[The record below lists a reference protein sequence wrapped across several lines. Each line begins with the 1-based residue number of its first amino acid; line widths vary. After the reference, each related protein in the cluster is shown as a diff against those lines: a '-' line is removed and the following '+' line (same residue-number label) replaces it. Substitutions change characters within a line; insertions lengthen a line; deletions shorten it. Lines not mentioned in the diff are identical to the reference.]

1 MVGVLDVLAGF
12 AKDNEATR
20 KERLAER
27 KELLAEK
34 KDLLKQVALNKYAA
48 DEAIYQ
54 KNLGTWLNTEKELDM
69 LKSSGTALNPKD
81 LATKIATIEGRIPSN
96 REIED
101 EEMSQI
107 LSPYL
112 ANIKEYEDENGN
124 KKFDYTG
131 NLKQVAPSFDNYYNP
146 DKYISAVD
154 DMSKAVQGDW
164 VRFVK
169 GDESIAKEDKIL
181 ATLQN
186 DLEEGSSRA
195 NLDIRNYFGTP
206 EKYTFDRKDIK
217 SEESSIT
224 FSDDFQ
230 SLIGL
235 LPENDT
241 DSINFRDEGIVAPNG
256 MEWQFN
262 KNDVNTFLAKEKS
275 EGQMDS
281 ITFSVLKTIPK
292 GEEKY
297 IASYE
302 QGKLTLKGDAE
313 LTRGQ
318 IELAY
323 KQIKEQK
330 VLKAL
335 QNNDK
340 RYLNMEGVTRDL
352 QKWFAENSVEL
363 RNQKNFGR
371 GGQVASMYI
380 IPNTVD
386 GHSDPVK
393 TAEIKQDLQSLIQ
406 QDMNGVV
413 AMFEEKGIP
422 LPNAQPVTQDSSFGQ
437 WSEYLDAY
445 SEGMITKQA
454 KISNTENPYASVTNE
469 RAVELEMPVL
479 AGMVIDRNVQSKDQ
493 ITAKDVGLFVKDPDN
508 PNNPPVFVS
517 WEKIHNDIVN
527 SPEESSF
534 YFEGINEPNKPFEG
548 DYEAI
553 KQMFDLPLFGYID
566 VKAGAAPEAG
576 TMDEQMNEI
585 VPPAITEQSI
595 SELTMPPGKKLT
607 DKGKETT
614 KDNPAYAEWL
624 NQNQQEWNSS
634 IDYINSIEPE
644 KFLEG
649 TTKQKQQGKEPIS
662 PAWKE
667 WIKKYKDIL
676 KIGKQ

>member
-131 NLKQVAPSFDNYYNP
+131 NLKPVAPSFDKYYNP

-154 DMSKAVQGDW
+154 DMSKAVKGDW

-206 EKYTFDRKDIK
+206 EKYTFDRKGDSTEK
-217 SEESSIT
+217 EVALDESDLFQTLKNSLPTDDTQQREFSETPEGKIAPDGNAWT
-224 FSDDFQ
+224 FN
-230 SLIGL
+230 L
-235 LPENDT
+235 NDYNAHVM
-241 DSINFRDEGIVAPNG
+241 D
-256 MEWQFN
+256 
-262 KNDVNTFLAKEKS
+262 EKS
-275 EGQMDS
+275 SSEVNRITLS
-281 ITFSVLKTIPK
+281 ILQTLPD

-297 IASYE
+297 IS
-302 QGKLTLKGDAE
+302 TLENGERVLDGDANI
-313 LTRGQ
+313 TRGL
-318 IELAY
+318 IENAY
-323 KQIKEQK
+323 KEMNGYRALQ
-330 VLKAL
+330 AL
-335 QNNDK
+335 QNNDASF
-340 RYLNMEGVTRDL
+340 LNMTGVSNDL
-352 QKWFAENSVEL
+352 QKWFAENSVGL
-363 RNQKNFGR
+363 RNSKMFGR
-371 GGQVASMYI
+371 GGQVAAMYI
-380 IPNTVD
+380 IPNPVM

-393 TAEIKQDLQSLIQ
+393 TAEVKQDLQSLIQ
-406 QDMNGVV
+406 QKDMNGVV

-437 WSEYLDAY
+437 WQAYLDAY
-445 SEGMITKQA
+445 SKGSLEYKVPFA
-454 KISNTENPYASVTNE
+454 PVNE
-469 RAVELEMPVL
+469 EKAVELRQPMIT
-479 AGMVIDRNVQSKDQ
+479 GMAIS
-493 ITAKDVGLFVKDPDN
+493 TDVTQEKEINANTLGLFVIAPSN
-508 PNNPPVFVS
+508 PQAGPQFKS
-517 WEKIHNDIVN
+517 WNEIHKVIEGSEDGMEVIFGGVN
-527 SPEESSF
+527 SANSEFKDSYES
-534 YFEGINEPNKPFEG
+534 
-548 DYEAI
+548 I
-553 KQMFDLPLFGYID
+553 KQLFNLTSSPID
-566 VKAGAAPEAG
+566 VAAGAAPEVG
-576 TMDEQMNEI
+576 TMDEQVDEVFGTKNMD
-585 VPPAITEQSI
+585 SI
-595 SELTMPPGKKLT
+595 ISSIPKPKL
-607 DKGKETT
+607 GQGRSA
-614 KDNPAYAEWL
+614 KDNPAYTEWMENNKEVFNNLIDGIL
-624 NQNQQEWNSS
+624 N
-634 IDYINSIEPE
+634 IEPE
-644 KFLEG
+644 K
-649 TTKQKQQGKEPIS
+649 GKKNKINPEWN
-662 PAWKE
+662 AWN
-667 WIKKYKDIL
+667 KKYKDIL

>member
-131 NLKQVAPSFDNYYNP
+131 NLKPVAPSFDKYYNP

-154 DMSKAVQGDW
+154 DMSKAVKGDW

-224 FSDDFQ
+224 FTDDFQ
-230 SLIGL
+230 SLVGL
-235 LPENDT
+235 LPEDNS
-241 DSINFRDEGIVAPNG
+241 DSKLFRDDGVTAPNG
-256 MEWQFN
+256 QFWTFN
-262 KNDVNTFLAKEKS
+262 RDDLNTFLAKEKS
-275 EGQMDS
+275 EGQMDA

-393 TAEIKQDLQSLIQ
+393 TAEIKQDLQS
-406 QDMNGVV
+406 
-413 AMFEEKGIP
+413 
-422 LPNAQPVTQDSSFGQ
+422 
-437 WSEYLDAY
+437 
-445 SEGMITKQA
+445 
-454 KISNTENPYASVTNE
+454 
-469 RAVELEMPVL
+469 
-479 AGMVIDRNVQSKDQ
+479 
-493 ITAKDVGLFVKDPDN
+493 
-508 PNNPPVFVS
+508 
-517 WEKIHNDIVN
+517 
-527 SPEESSF
+527 
-534 YFEGINEPNKPFEG
+534 
-548 DYEAI
+548 
-553 KQMFDLPLFGYID
+553 
-566 VKAGAAPEAG
+566 
-576 TMDEQMNEI
+576 
-585 VPPAITEQSI
+585 
-595 SELTMPPGKKLT
+595 
-607 DKGKETT
+607 
-614 KDNPAYAEWL
+614 
-624 NQNQQEWNSS
+624 
-634 IDYINSIEPE
+634 
-644 KFLEG
+644 
-649 TTKQKQQGKEPIS
+649 
-662 PAWKE
+662 
-667 WIKKYKDIL
+667 
-676 KIGKQ
+676 

>member
-131 NLKQVAPSFDNYYNP
+131 NLKPVAPSFDKYYNP

-154 DMSKAVQGDW
+154 DMSKAVKGDW

-437 WSEYLDAY
+437 WQAYLDAY
-445 SEGMITKQA
+445 SKGSLEYKVPFA
-454 KISNTENPYASVTNE
+454 PVNE
-469 RAVELEMPVL
+469 EKAVELRQPMIT
-479 AGMVIDRNVQSKDQ
+479 GMAIS
-493 ITAKDVGLFVKDPDN
+493 TDVTQEKEINANTLGLFVIAPSN
-508 PNNPPVFVS
+508 PQAGPQFKS
-517 WEKIHNDIVN
+517 WNEIHKVIEGSEDGMEVIFGGVN
-527 SPEESSF
+527 SANSEFKDSYES
-534 YFEGINEPNKPFEG
+534 
-548 DYEAI
+548 I
-553 KQMFDLPLFGYID
+553 KQLFNLTSSPID
-566 VKAGAAPEAG
+566 VAAGAAPEVG
-576 TMDEQMNEI
+576 TMDEQVDEVFGTKNMD
-585 VPPAITEQSI
+585 SI
-595 SELTMPPGKKLT
+595 ISSIPKPKL
-607 DKGKETT
+607 GQGRSA
-614 KDNPAYAEWL
+614 KDNPAYSEWMENNKEVFNNLIDGIL
-624 NQNQQEWNSS
+624 N
-634 IDYINSIEPE
+634 IEPE
-644 KFLEG
+644 K
-649 TTKQKQQGKEPIS
+649 GKKNKINPEWN
-662 PAWKE
+662 AWN
-667 WIKKYKDIL
+667 KKYKDIL